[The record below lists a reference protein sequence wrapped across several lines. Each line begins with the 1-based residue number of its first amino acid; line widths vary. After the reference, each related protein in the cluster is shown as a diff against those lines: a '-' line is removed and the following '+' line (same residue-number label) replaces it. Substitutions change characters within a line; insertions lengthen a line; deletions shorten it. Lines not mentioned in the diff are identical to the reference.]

1 MPKVRITK
9 SFAYAL
15 LFLSA
20 SLVLEFVLCYIG
32 SQFGAILVLSP
43 FLFLGLYFFFKFILR
58 ENEMGKTVFHMF
70 FVIVPFCISLVI
82 AMVIFG
88 LIKKGIYQG
97 VVQNIS
103 MYMLAIYCVAF
114 HGLAFL
120 IAVPTV
126 LTEMIERRN
135 RGQETLKK

>member
-1 MPKVRITK
+1 
-9 SFAYAL
+9 
-15 LFLSA
+15 
-20 SLVLEFVLCYIG
+20 
-32 SQFGAILVLSP
+32 
-43 FLFLGLYFFFKFILR
+43 
-58 ENEMGKTVFHMF
+58 MGKTVFHMF